1 MDCEMSYTLGG
12 MECVRVSV
20 VDWFGN
26 TVMDEIVKPSHPIVC
41 FNTRFSG
48 IQSIENGMTL
58 DQVHKKLSL
67 IASSKTILLGHSLE
81 NDLRCLR
88 VMIQ

>member
-12 MECVRVSV
+12 MECVRVSL

-26 TVMDEIVKPSHPIVC
+26 TVMDEIVRPLHPIVC

-48 IQSIENGMTL
+48 IQSVDNGITL
-58 DQVHKKLSL
+58 EQVHKTLSH
-67 IASSKTILLGHSLE
+67 IASTKTILLGHSLE

-88 VMIQ
+88 VFL